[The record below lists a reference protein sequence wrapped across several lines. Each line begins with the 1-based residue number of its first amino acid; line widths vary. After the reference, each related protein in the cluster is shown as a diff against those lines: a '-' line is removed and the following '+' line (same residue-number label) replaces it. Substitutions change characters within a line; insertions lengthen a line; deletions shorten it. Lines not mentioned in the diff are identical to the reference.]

1 MLSLNSSNPAKSPE
15 GYSDLTEEQ
24 VDTILGVF
32 LFFST
37 LAVLAQLFTLIFY
50 YLYVDLRSP
59 RNFCY
64 RLVFLLSL
72 SDIVVWGMRIES
84 NLERIF
90 TGYTAYDYSI
100 GYCAFLGVL
109 WNFFL
114 LLNILITFVI
124 SFCLVVEIIFGIDNQ
139 KYEKYFYV
147 IIIIYSLLF
156 SLLPLYD
163 SKAYGVDD
171 QIKCWITDHEDSKY
185 RYLGFYGH
193 LWVIF
198 ILNTINILIILWK
211 LRSLGE
217 IHAALVKKLIWFPI
231 IMFIFWIEPSVRRIS
246 DHFERFGEKNY
257 ELALIQY
264 ISMPAQGVANA
275 IVYGCVVNKRVR
287 EKFID
292 FFRCRWSNL
301 KENLAN
307 TEISSSSEASLMR
320 NDSIQN

>member
-1 MLSLNSSNPAKSPE
+1 MFSLNSSIPTKGSSSSGE
-15 GYSDLTEEQ
+15 LTEGE

-32 LFFST
+32 LFFSS
-37 LAVLAQLFTLIFY
+37 LAVVAQLFTLIFY
-50 YLYVDLRSP
+50 YLYVDLRNP

-90 TGYTAYDYSI
+90 TGYTAYEYSI
-100 GYCAFLGVL
+100 GYCAFLGIL

-114 LLNILITFVI
+114 LMNILITFVI
-124 SFCLVVEIIFGIDNQ
+124 SFCLVFEILFRVDSQ
-139 KYEKYFYV
+139 KYEKYFYL
-147 IIIIYSLLF
+147 IIIVYSLLF
-156 SLLPLYD
+156 SLLPLID
-163 SKAYGVDD
+163 SEAYGVDD
-171 QIKCWITDHEDSKY
+171 QIKCWITDKDESRY

-193 LWVIF
+193 LWLIF
-198 ILNTINILIILWK
+198 ALNSINIMIILWK

-217 IHAALVKKLIWFPI
+217 IHATLVKKLIWFPI

-264 ISMPAQGVANA
+264 ISMPSQGVANA
-275 IVYGCVVNKRVR
+275 IVYGCIVNNRVR

-292 FFRCRWSNL
+292 FFTGRWSNL

-307 TEISSSSEASLMR
+307 TEISSGSEESLMR